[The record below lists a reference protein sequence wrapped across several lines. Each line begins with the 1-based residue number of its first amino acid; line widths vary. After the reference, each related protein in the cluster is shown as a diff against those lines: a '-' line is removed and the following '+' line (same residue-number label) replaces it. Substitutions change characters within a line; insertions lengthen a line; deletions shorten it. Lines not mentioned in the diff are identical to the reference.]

1 MQRLFDS
8 PVQLIIL
15 LVVIL
20 LIFGAP
26 KLPLI
31 AKNIGKSLKVF
42 KSEVKDLRKDEEAPE
57 PDPAGE
63 PKSLE
68 QGESR
73 PAPVSDTAA
82 APAREVAPTPQNTPR
97 DS

>member
-42 KSEVKDLRKDEEAPE
+42 KSEVKDLRKDEDETSAS
-57 PDPAGE
+57 PAE
-63 PKSLE
+63 PKSIAP
-68 QGESR
+68 GESS
-73 PAPVSDTAA
+73 PAPQTAPQQN
-82 APAREVAPTPQNTPR
+82 APATQNAPR

>member
-42 KSEVKDLRKDEEAPE
+42 KSEVKDLRKDDESPAEGSA
-57 PDPAGE
+57 DPK
-63 PKSLE
+63 PLE

-73 PAPVSDTAA
+73 PADAA
-82 APAREVAPTPQNTPR
+82 QRNVNGTQGHETPAQNAPR
-97 DS
+97 DA